1 MKSICNVFDLVVMI
15 PIRCVNAI
23 ANTCTTLHA
32 QAKSSNEPIMATL
45 TAKVK
50 LLLEHN
56 GFPDVWMYPESV
68 NINMFIPI
76 FQNRLRDVFI
86 TEWNHGLSLS
96 SSSMLY
102 KELKQSFEMSPY
114 LLIIQNKKHRNAIA
128 KLRLSSHQLNIET
141 GRHANIERLD
151 RKCNLC
157 NLDDLEDEYHF
168 TLICPIY
175 KDLRIAYI
183 QKYFYRRPNVM
194 KFLEL
199 LNSTRPKI
207 LNNFAIFILKAFKLR
222 QNILNA
228 NTDAS
233 V

>member
-1 MKSICNVFDLVVMI
+1 MDPSI
-15 PIRCVNAI
+15 
-23 ANTCTTLHA
+23 
-32 QAKSSNEPIMATL
+32 SSW

-68 NINMFIPI
+68 NVNMFIPI

-102 KELKQSFEMSPY
+102 KEMKQSFEMSPY
-114 LLIIQNKKHRNAIA
+114 LLIIQNKKHRNAIT

-141 GRHANIERLD
+141 GRHTNIERLD

-157 NLDDLEDEYHF
+157 NLDDLEDKYHF

-175 KDLRIAYI
+175 KDLRTACI

-199 LNSTRPKI
+199 LNSTRPKN
-207 LNNFAIFILKAFKLR
+207 LAIFILKAFKLR